1 MCSIIHLIMTVPFS
15 LIHVECSKILLAS
28 RSEYFHQ
35 MFTRKENQEKIC
47 HIIILDSSFEA
58 VKCAIHPSMDRK
70 KTLNEKLKKRV
81 QFLLTK
87 FNVDHMID
95 GKSSEVGDMIKPA
108 KKTIFRTFF

>member
-1 MCSIIHLIMTVPFS
+1 MC
-15 LIHVECSKILLAS
+15 
-28 RSEYFHQ
+28 
-35 MFTRKENQEKIC
+35 
-47 HIIILDSSFEA
+47 
-58 VKCAIHPSMDRK
+58 HPSTDRK

-87 FNVDHMID
+87 FKVDHMID